1 MHGESTKWGKDDSSV
16 IKELVGR
23 WLFLLYAVFYAGF
36 IVINIVS
43 PGFMG
48 IDIGGLN
55 MAIAFGFG
63 LIVLAML
70 LAFAYNHIS
79 TKSEQVFAELAEK
92 KNDTDEGETNI

>member
-1 MHGESTKWGKDDSSV
+1 MHGESTNWAKDESSV

-23 WLFLLYAVFYAGF
+23 WLFFLYAVFYAGF
-36 IVINIVS
+36 IIINVAS

-63 LIVLAML
+63 LIILAMI

-79 TKSEQVFAELAEK
+79 TRSELLFNELAEQR
-92 KNDTDEGETNI
+92 NAQAEGEDK